1 MTYQVAFAISLIDE
15 VTSVS
20 SAAVAKCILG
30 PLHVIAIIVAHKL
43 HQEADVD
50 IVRRQTRR
58 RAKGVL
64 ERQHEFF
71 EAIPLVRYD
80 VADATERLAA
90 RHNVDGH
97 DDGIF

>member
-1 MTYQVAFAISLIDE
+1 MTYQVAFAISLVDE

-30 PLHVIAIIVAHKL
+30 PLHITAVIVAHKL

-50 IVRRQTRR
+50 IVRRQARR
-58 RAKGVL
+58 RAKGFL
-64 ERQHEFF
+64 QRQHEFF
-71 EAIPLVRYD
+71 EAIPLERYG

-90 RHNVDGH
+90 RHNVGSH
-97 DDGIF
+97 D